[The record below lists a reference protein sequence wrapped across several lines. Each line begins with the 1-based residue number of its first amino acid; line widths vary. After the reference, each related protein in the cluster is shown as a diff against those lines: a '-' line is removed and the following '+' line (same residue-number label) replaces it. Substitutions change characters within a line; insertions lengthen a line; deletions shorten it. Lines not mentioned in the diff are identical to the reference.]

1 MFNYDYKT
9 IQSLKYVKYRK
20 VYNKYIVEGKRIVE
34 SALIKKV
41 NSGPIFCTDNFYR
54 DNKNWIQTKIDK
66 KVLVKK
72 INEKHFKKMTD
83 TKSPQ
88 GILTVCDIPK
98 KRRPNFALDKWVY
111 LDKISDPGN
120 MGTLIRSCEWFG
132 ITDVALS
139 PECTDPYSAK
149 SIRAAMGAHFSVSIY
164 RDVDLIA
171 FRKSHKIIAADLD
184 GESASSYVFP
194 KRFVLVLGN
203 EAHGISNQNMD
214 CIEERI
220 FIDKAGYGDSLN
232 VSIAGSIIMYLIM
245 KY

>member
-83 TKSPQ
+83 MYEEKNYERTIRKNLANSISQ
-88 GILTVCDIPK
+88 KLILKLAV
-98 KRRPNFALDKWVY
+98 N
-111 LDKISDPGN
+111 
-120 MGTLIRSCEWFG
+120 
-132 ITDVALS
+132 
-139 PECTDPYSAK
+139 
-149 SIRAAMGAHFSVSIY
+149 
-164 RDVDLIA
+164 
-171 FRKSHKIIAADLD
+171 
-184 GESASSYVFP
+184 
-194 KRFVLVLGN
+194 
-203 EAHGISNQNMD
+203 
-214 CIEERI
+214 
-220 FIDKAGYGDSLN
+220 
-232 VSIAGSIIMYLIM
+232 
-245 KY
+245 